1 MSVAP
6 DVRCY
11 SCYVSQNLRKSAK
24 LTHLGAEADQLAVD
38 GDSVVGEV
46 RVHVARVDAGADQPP
61 ERGREERRPRD
72 GLPPLPRRVEE
83 RQRGR
88 VGGKRPSCFERAISS
103 SSFKHH
109 FIIAG
114 ILGRHELTLSNLP

>member
-38 GDSVVGEV
+38 GDGVVGEV

-88 VGGKRPSCFERAISS
+88 VGGKRPSCFGRAISS
-103 SSFKHH
+103 LLECWSDMK
-109 FIIAG
+109 
-114 ILGRHELTLSNLP
+114 